1 MFLMLAYRLPAYS
14 GAMAAA
20 AARQQEGGGTR
31 SRGPARYERGSAAA
45 NNARTADSAPVATAA
60 ALAGLN
66 AQLGGGWF
74 SVRQVKPGDTA
85 ADARPD
91 LRQVAHKEYPE
102 LSPGRGDA

>member
-20 AARQQEGGGTR
+20 AACGSRRAAATR

-85 ADARPD
+85 ADTRPD
-91 LRQVAHKEYPE
+91 LRQVAHREYPE
-102 LSPGRGDA
+102 LSPGRG